1 MTYFMSDGTLNLA
14 PSIHIYQFLFPD
26 RFSTS
31 VILFTDLH
39 KYISLFDTRSE
50 INEQSYMTENN
61 IKKVI
66 LKYQTQSIKPKKDTM
81 SSDRQLDITY
91 IVKMV

>member
-14 PSIHIYQFLFPD
+14 PFIHIYQFLFPD

-31 VILFTDLH
+31 VILFTELH

-66 LKYQTQSIKPKKDTM
+66 
-81 SSDRQLDITY
+81 
-91 IVKMV
+91 